1 MCESLAEITKTTVLL
16 QIFCRNANV
25 HSDLIALKCKEC
37 VAYTIRFVS
46 FFLLLLIRRLLLRQ
60 MYRAHQS
67 VQINAIMVHV
77 IHAIARRYARASV
90 HTNKHTIKRINS
102 HCQIHTCSCGLAEL
116 KWLYF
121 YLAPFIHERERV
133 KLFVVVIIIAVVLF
147 ALFSWFFSVLF
158 FCRLC
163 CCVNLS
169 FDATTHFVHCMHF
182 ELFFFLL
189 LLLLA

>member
-1 MCESLAEITKTTVLL
+1 MCESLAEVTKTTVLL

-121 YLAPFIHERERV
+121 YLAPFIHERERESQTV
-133 KLFVVVIIIAVVLF
+133 RCRHHHRRRLRLIR
-147 ALFSWFFSVLF
+147 SFFLIF
-158 FCRLC
+158 FCSIFLPP
-163 CCVNLS
+163 L
-169 FDATTHFVHCMHF
+169 
-182 ELFFFLL
+182 LLYKFFF
-189 LLLLA
+189 